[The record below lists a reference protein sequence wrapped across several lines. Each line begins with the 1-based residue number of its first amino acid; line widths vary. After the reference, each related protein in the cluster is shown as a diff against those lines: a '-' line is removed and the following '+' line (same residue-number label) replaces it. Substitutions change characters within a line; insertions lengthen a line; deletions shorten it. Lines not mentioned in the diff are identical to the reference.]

1 MTLSKSL
8 YTRAIQCPK
17 SLWLKKY
24 KPEVLTPPDASAK
37 ARFETG
43 NIVGDLACELFPDG
57 CEIPFDAHDFKSMA
71 RLTQAYLDEG
81 VENIYEATFI
91 YEGIVVMVDILRQTP
106 LGFELYEVKS
116 STDVKPIYLH
126 DVSIQLYV
134 LEALGFKVVACHV
147 VHINSGYVREEAL
160 ELEKLFV
167 VVDVTGEVRELQ
179 GSIPARLEAFEA
191 YLDDKI
197 HEPNIDIGKQCND
210 PYECDAKAYCWKVQR
225 NIPEYSIFNIFTL
238 GSKKQQELYA
248 QNIVAIENIPE
259 EFAMT
264 PIQLQ
269 KVDSWKKQHT
279 FIDHEAIAEFLETLT
294 YPIYHLDFETFQQAI
309 PLWSGVSPYKQIP
322 FQYSLHVEHRDGT
335 LEHKAFLAEAG
346 VDPRRA
352 LAEKLVEDIPLHVN
366 ILTYNMSFEKGVI
379 ASLAELFPDLST
391 KLMHLH
397 DTIKDLMLPFQ
408 KGHYVTPSMQG
419 SYSIKYILPAL
430 VPEMELAYK
439 KLEGIQNGGDAMNA
453 YATLHVKSL
462 EEQMK
467 VREQLLK
474 YCELDTLAMVR
485 VLGALKEVRK
495 KNE

>member
-43 NIVGDLACELFPDG
+43 NVVGDLACELFPDG
-57 CEIPFDAHDFKSMA
+57 REIPFDAHDFKSMA

-91 YEGIVVMVDILRQTP
+91 YEGILVMVDILRQTSEG
-106 LGFELYEVKS
+106 LELYEVKS

-134 LEALGFKVVACHV
+134 LEALGFRVSACHV
-147 VHINSGYVREEAL
+147 VHINSGYVRSEAL

-167 VVDVTGEVRELQ
+167 VVDVTGEVRDLQ
-179 GSIPARLEAFEA
+179 SSIPEKLEAFEA
-191 YLDDKI
+191 YLDDKY

-225 NIPEYSIFNIFTL
+225 NIPEYSIFNIFNL
-238 GSKKQQELYA
+238 SSKKQQELYE
-248 QNIVAIENIPE
+248 QNIVAIEDIPE
-259 EFAMT
+259 DFAMT
-264 PIQLQ
+264 PIQWQ
-269 KVDSWKKQHT
+269 KVENWKKQHT

-309 PLWSGVSPYKQIP
+309 PSWSGVSPYKQIP
-322 FQYSLHVEHRDGT
+322 FQYSLHVEHEDRT
-335 LEHKAFLAEAG
+335 LEHKEFLAEAG

-379 ASLAELFPDLST
+379 ASLAQLFPDLHVR
-391 KLMHLH
+391 LMHLH
-397 DTIKDLMLPFQ
+397 ENIKDLMLPFQ
-408 KGHYVTPSMQG
+408 KGHYVTPNMQG
-419 SYSIKYILPAL
+419 SYSIKYVLPAL
-430 VPEMELAYK
+430 VPKMEFAYK

-462 EEQMK
+462 EEQNV
-467 VREQLLK
+467 VRVQLLK

-485 VLGALKEVRK
+485 VLGKLKEVC
-495 KNE
+495 E

>member
-24 KPEVLTPPDASAK
+24 KPEELSPPDASAK
-37 ARFETG
+37 ALFETG
-43 NIVGDLACELFPDG
+43 NIVGDLAYGLFPDG
-57 CEIPFDAHDFKSMA
+57 REIPFDAHDFKSMA

-81 VENIYEATFI
+81 MENIYEATFI
-91 YEGIVVMVDILRQTP
+91 HEGIVVMVDILRQTP
-106 LGFELYEVKS
+106 LGLELYEVKS
-116 STDVKPIYLH
+116 STDVKLIYLH

-134 LEALGFKVVACHV
+134 LEALGFRVGACHV

-167 VVDVTGEVRELQ
+167 VVDVTGEVRDLQ
-179 GSIPARLEAFEA
+179 SSIPEKLEAFEA
-191 YLDDKI
+191 YLDDKY

-210 PYECDAKAYCWKVQR
+210 PYECDAKAYCWKAQR
-225 NIPEYSIFNIFTL
+225 NIPEYSIFNIFNL

-248 QNIVAIENIPE
+248 QNIVTIEDIPE
-259 EFAMT
+259 DFAMT
-264 PIQLQ
+264 PIQWQ
-269 KVDSWKKQHT
+269 KVENWKKQHT

-294 YPIYHLDFETFQQAI
+294 YPIYHLDFETFQQAV

-322 FQYSLHVEHRDGT
+322 FQYSLHVEHKDGT

-346 VDPRRA
+346 VDPRRV
-352 LAEKLVEDIPLHVN
+352 LAEKLVKDIPLHVN

-379 ASLAELFPDLST
+379 ASLAQLFPDLSP

-397 DTIKDLMLPFQ
+397 DNIKDLMLPFQ
-408 KGHYVTPSMQG
+408 KGHYVTPTMQG
-419 SYSIKYILPAL
+419 SYSIKYVLPAL
-430 VPEMELAYK
+430 VPEMEQAYK

-453 YATLHVKSL
+453 FASLHVKRL
-462 EEQMK
+462 DEQMK

-474 YCELDTLAMVR
+474 YCELDTLAMVK
-485 VLGALKEVRK
+485 VLEKLKSLVQS
-495 KNE
+495 

>member
-43 NIVGDLACELFPDG
+43 NIVGDLACELFPNG
-57 CEIPFDAHDFKSMA
+57 REIPFDAHDFKSMA

-106 LGFELYEVKS
+106 LGLELYEVKS

-134 LEALGFKVVACHV
+134 LEALGFRVGACHV
-147 VHINSGYVREEAL
+147 VHINSNYVREEAL
-160 ELEKLFV
+160 ELEKLFA
-167 VVDVTGEVRELQ
+167 VVDVTEEVQALQ
-179 GSIPARLEAFEA
+179 EAIPKRLESFET
-191 YLDDKI
+191 YLDDKF

-225 NIPEYSIFNIFTL
+225 NIPEYSIFNIFNL

-248 QNIVAIENIPE
+248 QNIVAIEDIPE
-259 EFAMT
+259 DFAMT
-264 PIQLQ
+264 PIQWQ
-269 KVDSWKKQHT
+269 KVDNWKKQHT
-279 FIDHEAIAEFLETLT
+279 FIDVESIAEFLETLA

-309 PLWSGVSPYKQIP
+309 PLWNGVSPYKQIP

-335 LEHKAFLAEAG
+335 LEHKEFLAEVG

-352 LAEKLVEDIPLHVN
+352 LAEQLVKDIPLHVN

-379 ASLAELFPDLST
+379 ASLAQQFPNLST
-391 KLMHLH
+391 KLMPLH
-397 DTIKDLMLPFQ
+397 DNIKDLMLPFQ

-419 SYSIKYILPAL
+419 SYSIKYVLPAL

-439 KLEGIQNGGDAMNA
+439 KLEGIQNGGEAMNA
-453 YATLHVKSL
+453 FASLHVKSSD
-462 EEQMK
+462 EQMK

-474 YCELDTLAMVR
+474 YCELDTLAMVK
-485 VLGALKEVRK
+485 VLKKLREVLNDRL
-495 KNE
+495 